1 MIRGLNAGFYMS
13 MRAMQS
19 AQMAMSL
26 HSQNIAHAN
35 DPNYTRR
42 SLENPLDPTG
52 KLPSIGRLR
61 DLFID
66 DQYRHAA
73 ANTGD
78 AETRRQIINRV
89 EDIFGDPL
97 QGGLGLALDRFF
109 DSFKALAENPADEVV
124 RLGVLSAGRDFVQH
138 IKTAYTQLEVIEQ
151 RVNEQMVATV
161 DEINTHLRTVYS
173 LNSRISAMQNSNQ
186 PDAELKDQRDK
197 VLDQLAKLT
206 GATHAPLEDGSVRV
220 MIGSMPAVDG
230 ASLLQLELVSTPDG
244 PAPKWVGFD
253 VPRYSGKGVLP
264 ALVSVRDGDIRQLMS
279 DIDSLA
285 KQLADKVNQEHM
297 TGFGLD
303 GVTGRPFFLIGA
315 GPADIGV
322 DPTLEA
328 AQIAASSGSGYQSDG
343 TVARQIYLLSDSNFF
358 ASQILPGQFQNPRTF
373 YRNMVGWVGS
383 KGQEAQMNEELA
395 TAHMRISQEQ
405 RSSRWGVSVD
415 EEVAM
420 LSVQQKAFAAAA
432 RVMGAMDQML
442 DVLIN
447 GTR

>member
-1 MIRGLNAGFYMS
+1 MIRGLNAGFYMAT
-13 MRAMQS
+13 RAMQS

-26 HSQNIAHAN
+26 HSQNIANAN

-42 SLENPLDPTG
+42 TLENPLDPMGT
-52 KLPSIGRLR
+52 LPTVGRLR

-73 ANTGD
+73 TNAGD
-78 AETRRQIINRV
+78 AETRRQIMNRV

-97 QGGLGLALDRFF
+97 TGGLGLALDRFF

-124 RLGVLSAGRDFVQH
+124 RLGTLSSARDLVQH
-138 IKTAYTQLEVIEQ
+138 VKTAYTQLEAIEQ
-151 RVNEQMVATV
+151 RANEQVVGVVA
-161 DEINTHLRTVYS
+161 EINTHLRTVHI
-173 LNSRISAMQNSNQ
+173 LNAKIASIQNSSQ
-186 PDAELKDQRDK
+186 PDAELRDQRDK
-197 VLDQLAKLT
+197 ILDQLAKLT
-206 GATHAPLEDGSVRV
+206 GATHAPLADGTVRV

-230 ASLLQLELVSTPDG
+230 ASLLQLEFVSTPVG

-253 VPRYSGKGVLP
+253 VPRYDGKGVLP
-264 ALVSVRDGDIRQLMS
+264 ALLSVRNDDIKQLMS
-279 DIDSLA
+279 DIDSLV
-285 KQLADKVNQEHM
+285 KQLADKVNQVHSV
-297 TGFGLD
+297 GYGLD
-303 GVTGRPFFLIGA
+303 GVTGRDFFVIGA
-315 GPADIGV
+315 GPADISV
-322 DPTLEA
+322 NPTLEA
-328 AQIAASSGSGYQSDG
+328 AHIAASSGSGYQSDG
-343 TVARQIYLLSDSNFF
+343 TVARQVYLLSESNFF
-358 ASQILPGQFQNPRTF
+358 ASAILPGQFQNARTF

-383 KGQEAQMNEELA
+383 KGLEAQQSEELA

-432 RVMGAMDQML
+432 RVMGAMDEML